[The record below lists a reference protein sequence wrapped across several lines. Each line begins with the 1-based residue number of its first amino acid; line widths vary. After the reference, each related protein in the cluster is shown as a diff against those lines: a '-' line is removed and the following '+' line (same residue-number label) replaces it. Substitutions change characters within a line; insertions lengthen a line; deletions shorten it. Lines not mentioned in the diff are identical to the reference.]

1 MAMFDSIGDFM
12 FPNDGNLSD
21 KEEQRE
27 EKRHQEQSLEMMY
40 MYQLYYGAIEEN
52 KYALRGSVLSCQYG
66 TKYAK
71 LDCLKDHGVYKG
83 KNPVLAITD
92 CAESNIHNFGS
103 CLCPESNYAGRLPMT
118 VGQDS
123 NGVAAIKVP
132 QNTYAHIC
140 VPVIGKSSVWHQA
153 GSDVLIDANQKGYVP
168 MLLDDAVLI
177 CQYGGIIRIVEVPNT
192 SGDGGLG
199 GMVLSRPNGLE
210 LLKELELKEYQLLDI
225 EKRDSGGNLI
235 GMMPYYVMKNGS
247 ISGKFVDDGGITIG
261 YGHHIN
267 AVEWKN
273 PDDPDH
279 KLLAPYVPSNV
290 VITGITA
297 NRTTLPISGLI
308 VVPSSTMVPI
318 SIINSQYEADVK
330 LHSKAISDWLD
341 KENIKVTQKEFDALV
356 ICRYN
361 RGNLPENAM
370 KYLIDGNRNKADWER
385 IWTGG
390 QNRKDKCQSLF
401 FGGEY

>member
-1 MAMFDSIGDFM
+1 
-12 FPNDGNLSD
+12 
-21 KEEQRE
+21 
-27 EKRHQEQSLEMMY
+27 
-40 MYQLYYGAIEEN
+40 
-52 KYALRGSVLSCQYG
+52 
-66 TKYAK
+66 
-71 LDCLKDHGVYKG
+71 
-83 KNPVLAITD
+83 
-92 CAESNIHNFGS
+92 
-103 CLCPESNYAGRLPMT
+103 
-118 VGQDS
+118 
-123 NGVAAIKVP
+123 
-132 QNTYAHIC
+132 
-140 VPVIGKSSVWHQA
+140 
-153 GSDVLIDANQKGYVP
+153 
-168 MLLDDAVLI
+168 
-177 CQYGGIIRIVEVPNT
+177 
-192 SGDGGLG
+192 
-199 GMVLSRPNGLE
+199 
-210 LLKELELKEYQLLDI
+210 
-225 EKRDSGGNLI
+225 
-235 GMMPYYVMKNGS
+235 MPYYVMKNGS